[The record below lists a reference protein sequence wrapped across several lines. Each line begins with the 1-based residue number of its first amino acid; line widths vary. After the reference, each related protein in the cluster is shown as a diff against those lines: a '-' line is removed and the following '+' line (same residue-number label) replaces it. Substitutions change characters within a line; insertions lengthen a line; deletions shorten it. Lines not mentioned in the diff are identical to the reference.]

1 MTRKTQSMQRRKLFT
16 EEEQRQDGVAVAGTS
31 GQVGMPAAGVSRQD
45 DMSIASPNIDFAHIG
60 ITDDRMFGTVFQNEE
75 ECRELLQRILGIH
88 IREIHVIAQM
98 PIEGSFLG
106 KGSRL
111 DIYAKDEDG
120 NVYDIEMQ
128 TTMQKILPLRSR
140 YYHSEMDSYQIKKG
154 QPYDKLKK
162 SIVIFICTFD
172 FFGDDRSVYTFE
184 NICLENAEIK
194 LKDKCSTIFVNIGGK
209 RDGLSEDLTKLL
221 DYFKTGTPMDAYT
234 QGLQEEVEEARYDD
248 EWRTNYMTFEMMME
262 EKKQEGRAE
271 GREEGEAIGELKSII
286 ALVIKKMQRGKFL
299 EETAEEL
306 EEDVAVIAPIYE
318 AVKEAAPE
326 YDVEE
331 IYRKVRS
338 KEGQMIPKERQ
349 L

>member
-16 EEEQRQDGVAVAGTS
+16 EEEQ
-31 GQVGMPAAGVSRQD
+31 RQD

-88 IREIHVIAQM
+88 IKEIHVIAQM
-98 PIEGSFLG
+98 PIEGSFFG

-271 GREEGEAIGELKSII
+271 GRKEGEAIGELKSII

>member
-98 PIEGSFLG
+98 PIEGSFFG

-140 YYHSEMDSYQIKKG
+140 Y
-154 QPYDKLKK
+154 
-162 SIVIFICTFD
+162 F
-172 FFGDDRSVYTFE
+172 
-184 NICLENAEIK
+184 
-194 LKDKCSTIFVNIGGK
+194 FVNIGGK

-271 GREEGEAIGELKSII
+271 GCEEGEAIGELKSII
-286 ALVIKKMQRGKFL
+286 ALVIKKMQRGKSL

>member
-16 EEEQRQDGVAVAGTS
+16 EEEQ
-31 GQVGMPAAGVSRQD
+31 RQD

-98 PIEGSFLG
+98 PIEGSFFG

-120 NVYDIEMQ
+120 NIYDIEMQ

-140 YYHSEMDSYQIKKG
+140 Y
-154 QPYDKLKK
+154 
-162 SIVIFICTFD
+162 F
-172 FFGDDRSVYTFE
+172 
-184 NICLENAEIK
+184 
-194 LKDKCSTIFVNIGGK
+194 FVNIGGN

>member
-31 GQVGMPAAGVSRQD
+31 GQVGMPVAGVSRQD

-98 PIEGSFLG
+98 PIEGSFFG

-128 TTMQKILPLRSR
+128 TTMQKVLPLRSR
-140 YYHSEMDSYQIKKG
+140 Y
-154 QPYDKLKK
+154 
-162 SIVIFICTFD
+162 F
-172 FFGDDRSVYTFE
+172 
-184 NICLENAEIK
+184 
-194 LKDKCSTIFVNIGGK
+194 FVNIGGN

>member
-98 PIEGSFLG
+98 PIEGSFFG

-140 YYHSEMDSYQIKKG
+140 Y
-154 QPYDKLKK
+154 
-162 SIVIFICTFD
+162 F
-172 FFGDDRSVYTFE
+172 
-184 NICLENAEIK
+184 
-194 LKDKCSTIFVNIGGK
+194 FVNIGGN

>member
-98 PIEGSFLG
+98 PIEGSFFG

-140 YYHSEMDSYQIKKG
+140 Y
-154 QPYDKLKK
+154 
-162 SIVIFICTFD
+162 F
-172 FFGDDRSVYTFE
+172 
-184 NICLENAEIK
+184 
-194 LKDKCSTIFVNIGGK
+194 FVNIGGN

-248 EWRTNYMTFEMMME
+248 EWRTNYMTFEMMTE

>member
-140 YYHSEMDSYQIKKG
+140 Y
-154 QPYDKLKK
+154 
-162 SIVIFICTFD
+162 F
-172 FFGDDRSVYTFE
+172 
-184 NICLENAEIK
+184 
-194 LKDKCSTIFVNIGGK
+194 FVNIGGK

>member
-1 MTRKTQSMQRRKLFT
+1 MQRRKLFT

-98 PIEGSFLG
+98 PIEGSFFG

-140 YYHSEMDSYQIKKG
+140 Y
-154 QPYDKLKK
+154 
-162 SIVIFICTFD
+162 F
-172 FFGDDRSVYTFE
+172 
-184 NICLENAEIK
+184 
-194 LKDKCSTIFVNIGGK
+194 FVNIGGN

>member
-60 ITDDRMFGTVFQNEE
+60 ITDDRMLGTVFQNEE

-140 YYHSEMDSYQIKKG
+140 Y
-154 QPYDKLKK
+154 
-162 SIVIFICTFD
+162 F
-172 FFGDDRSVYTFE
+172 
-184 NICLENAEIK
+184 
-194 LKDKCSTIFVNIGGK
+194 FVNIGGN

>member
-1 MTRKTQSMQRRKLFT
+1 MQRRKLFT

-98 PIEGSFLG
+98 PIEGSFFG

-140 YYHSEMDSYQIKKG
+140 Y
-154 QPYDKLKK
+154 
-162 SIVIFICTFD
+162 F
-172 FFGDDRSVYTFE
+172 
-184 NICLENAEIK
+184 
-194 LKDKCSTIFVNIGGK
+194 FVNIGGK

>member
-1 MTRKTQSMQRRKLFT
+1 MTRKKQSMQRRKLFA
-16 EEEQRQDGVAVAGTS
+16 EEEQRQGGVA
-31 GQVGMPAAGVSRQD
+31 
-45 DMSIASPNIDFAHIG
+45 IASPDIDFTHIG

-75 ECRELLQRILGIH
+75 ECKELLQRILCIR
-88 IREIHVIAQM
+88 IREIHVVAQM
-98 PIEGSFLG
+98 PMEGSFFG

-128 TTMQKILPLRSR
+128 TTMQAVLPLRSR

-184 NICLENAEIK
+184 SVCLENAEIK
-194 LKDKCSTIFVNIGGK
+194 LEGKRSTIFVNIGGNRK
-209 RDGLSEDLTKLL
+209 GLPEELKKLL
-221 DYFKTGTPMDAYT
+221 DYFKTGIPTDAYT
-234 QGLQEEVEEARYDD
+234 ESLQEDVEKNRRDD
-248 EWRTNYMTFEMMME
+248 EWRDNYMTFEMIME
-262 EKKQEGRAE
+262 EKKQEG
-271 GREEGEAIGELKSII
+271 EAIGKIKGESYMLISQVIRKIRKGKS
-286 ALVIKKMQRGKFL
+286 M

-306 EEDVAVIAPIYE
+306 EEDVTKIAPIYE
-318 AVKEAAPE
+318 AVKESAPK

-331 IYRKVRS
+331 IYRKVQERNRS
-338 KEGQMIPKERQ
+338 
-349 L
+349 

>member
-98 PIEGSFLG
+98 PIEGSFFG

-140 YYHSEMDSYQIKKG
+140 Y
-154 QPYDKLKK
+154 
-162 SIVIFICTFD
+162 F
-172 FFGDDRSVYTFE
+172 
-184 NICLENAEIK
+184 
-194 LKDKCSTIFVNIGGK
+194 FVNIGGN
-209 RDGLSEDLTKLL
+209 RDGLSEDLT
-221 DYFKTGTPMDAYT
+221 
-234 QGLQEEVEEARYDD
+234 EVFD
-248 EWRTNYMTFEMMME
+248 
-262 EKKQEGRAE
+262 
-271 GREEGEAIGELKSII
+271 
-286 ALVIKKMQRGKFL
+286 
-299 EETAEEL
+299 
-306 EEDVAVIAPIYE
+306 
-318 AVKEAAPE
+318 
-326 YDVEE
+326 
-331 IYRKVRS
+331 
-338 KEGQMIPKERQ
+338 
-349 L
+349 

>member
-98 PIEGSFLG
+98 PIEGSFFG

-140 YYHSEMDSYQIKKG
+140 Y
-154 QPYDKLKK
+154 
-162 SIVIFICTFD
+162 F
-172 FFGDDRSVYTFE
+172 
-184 NICLENAEIK
+184 
-194 LKDKCSTIFVNIGGK
+194 FVNIGGK

>member
-1 MTRKTQSMQRRKLFT
+1 MTRKKQSMQRRKLFA
-16 EEEQRQDGVAVAGTS
+16 EEEQRQGRVAVA
-31 GQVGMPAAGVSRQD
+31 
-45 DMSIASPNIDFAHIG
+45 SPDIDFTHIG

-75 ECRELLQRILGIH
+75 ECKELLQRILCIR
-88 IREIHVIAQM
+88 IREIHVVAQM
-98 PIEGSFLG
+98 PMEGSFFG

-128 TTMQKILPLRSR
+128 TTMQAVLPLRSR

-184 NICLENAEIK
+184 SVCLENAEIK
-194 LKDKCSTIFVNIGGK
+194 LEDKRSTIFVNIGGNRK
-209 RDGLSEDLTKLL
+209 GLPEELKKLL
-221 DYFKTGTPMDAYT
+221 DYFKTGIPTDAYT
-234 QGLQEEVEEARYDD
+234 ESLQEDVEKNRRDD
-248 EWRTNYMTFEMMME
+248 EWRDNYMTFEMIME
-262 EKKQEGRAE
+262 EKKQEG
-271 GREEGEAIGELKSII
+271 EAIGKIKGESYMLISQVIRKIQKGKS
-286 ALVIKKMQRGKFL
+286 M

-306 EEDVAVIAPIYE
+306 EEDVTKIAPIYE
-318 AVKEAAPE
+318 AVKESAPK

-331 IYRKVRS
+331 IYRKVQERS
-338 KEGQMIPKERQ
+338 RS
-349 L
+349 

>member
-1 MTRKTQSMQRRKLFT
+1 MQRRKLFT

-140 YYHSEMDSYQIKKG
+140 Y
-154 QPYDKLKK
+154 
-162 SIVIFICTFD
+162 F
-172 FFGDDRSVYTFE
+172 
-184 NICLENAEIK
+184 
-194 LKDKCSTIFVNIGGK
+194 FVNIGGK

>member
-140 YYHSEMDSYQIKKG
+140 Y
-154 QPYDKLKK
+154 
-162 SIVIFICTFD
+162 F
-172 FFGDDRSVYTFE
+172 
-184 NICLENAEIK
+184 
-194 LKDKCSTIFVNIGGK
+194 FVNIGGK

-271 GREEGEAIGELKSII
+271 GCEEGEAIGELKSII
-286 ALVIKKMQRGKFL
+286 ALVIKKMQRGKSL

>member
-16 EEEQRQDGVAVAGTS
+16 EEEQ
-31 GQVGMPAAGVSRQD
+31 RQD

-98 PIEGSFLG
+98 PIEGSFFG

-128 TTMQKILPLRSR
+128 TTMQKILTLRSR

>member
-1 MTRKTQSMQRRKLFT
+1 MTRKTQSMQRRKLFS
-16 EEEQRQDGVAVAGTS
+16 EEEQ
-31 GQVGMPAAGVSRQD
+31 RQD

-98 PIEGSFLG
+98 PIEGSFFG

-271 GREEGEAIGELKSII
+271 GRKEGEAIGELKSII

>member
-1 MTRKTQSMQRRKLFT
+1 
-16 EEEQRQDGVAVAGTS
+16 
-31 GQVGMPAAGVSRQD
+31 
-45 DMSIASPNIDFAHIG
+45 
-60 ITDDRMFGTVFQNEE
+60 
-75 ECRELLQRILGIH
+75 
-88 IREIHVIAQM
+88 M
-98 PIEGSFLG
+98 PIEGSFFG

-194 LKDKCSTIFVNIGGK
+194 LKDKCSTIFVNIGGN

>member
-98 PIEGSFLG
+98 PIEGSFFG

-154 QPYDKLKK
+154 QPYNKLKK

-194 LKDKCSTIFVNIGGK
+194 LKDKFSTIFVNIGGK

-271 GREEGEAIGELKSII
+271 GCEEGEAIGELKSII
-286 ALVIKKMQRGKFL
+286 ALVIKKMQRGKSL

>member
-140 YYHSEMDSYQIKKG
+140 Y
-154 QPYDKLKK
+154 
-162 SIVIFICTFD
+162 F
-172 FFGDDRSVYTFE
+172 
-184 NICLENAEIK
+184 
-194 LKDKCSTIFVNIGGK
+194 FVNIGGN

-271 GREEGEAIGELKSII
+271 GVEL
-286 ALVIKKMQRGKFL
+286 
-299 EETAEEL
+299 
-306 EEDVAVIAPIYE
+306 
-318 AVKEAAPE
+318 
-326 YDVEE
+326 
-331 IYRKVRS
+331 
-338 KEGQMIPKERQ
+338 
-349 L
+349 

>member
-1 MTRKTQSMQRRKLFT
+1 MTRKKQSMQRRKLFA
-16 EEEQRQDGVAVAGTS
+16 EEELRQDGVL
-31 GQVGMPAAGVSRQD
+31 
-45 DMSIASPNIDFAHIG
+45 IASPDIDFTHIG

-88 IREIHVIAQM
+88 IKEIHVVAQM
-98 PIEGSFLG
+98 SVKGSFFG

-128 TTMQKILPLRSR
+128 TTMQKVLPLRSR

-184 NICLENAEIK
+184 NICLENKDIK
-194 LKDKCSTIFVNIGGK
+194 LEDKCSTIFVNIGGN

-262 EKKQEGRAE
+262 EREAIGREEGRAE
-271 GREEGEAIGELKSII
+271 GREEGRAEGEAIGKISQIIRKVQKGKS
-286 ALVIKKMQRGKFL
+286 V

-306 EEDVAVIAPIYE
+306 EEDVTKIAPIYE
-318 AVKEAAPE
+318 AVKESAPE

-331 IYRKVRS
+331 IYRKVRN
-338 KEGQMIPKERQ
+338 KEGQVIPKEEGYASLSMEQ
-349 L
+349 EPVGE

>member
-98 PIEGSFLG
+98 PIEGSFFG

-140 YYHSEMDSYQIKKG
+140 Y
-154 QPYDKLKK
+154 
-162 SIVIFICTFD
+162 F
-172 FFGDDRSVYTFE
+172 
-184 NICLENAEIK
+184 
-194 LKDKCSTIFVNIGGK
+194 FVNIGGK

-271 GREEGEAIGELKSII
+271 GREEGEAIRELKSII